1 MQLLPL
7 ASLGFSKLSVLFFYR
22 RIFHVYTKFL
32 IVNTVL
38 LLIVAGWAI
47 SFFFVTLFQCRTPNT
62 LWTTF
67 EFARHNC
74 VDTLSFYYSVSIT
87 GFITDLAILI
97 SPLPVIHQL
106 QMPLKNR
113 IAIACILLL
122 GAM

>member
-1 MQLLPL
+1 
-7 ASLGFSKLSVLFFYR
+7 LGFSKLSVLFFYR
-22 RIFHVYTKFL
+22 RIFYVYPRFL
-32 IVNTVL
+32 LANTVL
-38 LLIVAGWAI
+38 IFIVGAWAV
-47 SFFFVTLFQCRTPNT
+47 SFFFTTLFQCKSPNT

-67 EFARHNC
+67 EFARVDC
-74 VDTLSFYYSVSIT
+74 VDTLPFYYAVSIS

-122 GAM
+122 GAVYVIS